1 MTKKEKAYQNWE
13 NNRLNN
19 RENENIAYEAWL
31 SHHNENKKLWE
42 KYMELS
48 NESMRLYAI
57 YLRERDKEG
66 NK

>member
-13 NNRLNN
+13 NNRQNN

-31 SHHNENKKLWE
+31 AHDKENKKLWE
-42 KYMELS
+42 KFMELS
-48 NESMRLYAI
+48 NESRQLYAI

>member
-19 RENENIAYEAWL
+19 RDAENVAYETWL
-31 SHHNENKKLWE
+31 SHDKENKKLWE
-42 KYMELS
+42 KFMELS
-48 NESMRLYAI
+48 NESRRLYAI